1 MLWRMTGLGLALIV
15 AALPAAGQQSG
26 APDRNAL
33 LAGKLVYIKP
43 IPSNPNE
50 RPYGTAARGK
60 GSVLDNL
67 DQWIIEDF
75 RVWGRYGRTNNPEGV
90 DLLVEVVVPE
100 QSTDFET
107 RGRPPLP
114 PGRGGGGP
122 VPRRRG
128 RNADSGE
135 QCPRLKPGESPVA
148 TINVLDWVTSERV
161 WYAHLIDK
169 KFKREVDA
177 EIPAG
182 PHTDVYV
189 RGLTPDQTAMK
200 LLTRLREYVAQL
212 EKGSKP
218 PAGGSRQ

>member
-1 MLWRMTGLGLALIV
+1 MLRRMIGLGLVLIA
-15 AALPAAGQQSG
+15 AALPVTGQQSA
-26 APDRNAL
+26 APDRNVL
-33 LAGKLVYIKP
+33 LAGKLIYVRP
-43 IPSNPNE
+43 MPGDQNQ
-50 RPYGTAARGK
+50 RPYGTAVRGK

-67 DQWIIEDF
+67 DQWIIEDL
-75 RVWGRYGRTNNPEGV
+75 RVWGRYRRTNNPEGV
-90 DLLVEVVVPE
+90 DLLVEAVVPE
-100 QSTDFET
+100 QSTDFEM
-107 RGRPPLP
+107 
-114 PGRGGGGP
+114 RGGAP
-122 VPRRRG
+122 RPPRRRK
-128 RNADSGE
+128 NADPGE
-135 QCPRLKPGESPVA
+135 QCSRLKPGESPAA
-148 TINVLDWVTSERV
+148 TINVLDWVTGERL

-200 LLTRLREYVAQL
+200 LVTRLREYVAQL